1 VGVTRNR
8 ATLLNVGFW
17 TLVAAF
23 QASNWLLSPVS
34 IRYPYP
40 WRLVATAF
48 ASAYV
53 WALVTPAI
61 FRFAARLNPEHGARF
76 RRIGIIVTVGLGVSV
91 VMTLVAMAIHF
102 LILPQPS
109 SSRPM
114 SGLAVLWSMSHWYPQ
129 QVATFFV
136 VAAAAIVAD
145 TARRYRER
153 EQHAAQLQAQSA
165 DLQAQLA
172 KARLAVL
179 QTRLNPHFL
188 FNTLNAVSALVATD
202 PRGVRDMIALL
213 SELLR
218 HALAESAEVE
228 IPLGDELRLV
238 RLYLEILEIRYQ
250 GQLQTNVDVDPELEA
265 AMVPN
270 MILQPLVENAMKHGI
285 DRAGGH
291 GTIEVRAERDGASIV
306 LSVHDTGPGD
316 GAART
321 IAAGVGLDLTRA
333 RLKELYGRDHQL
345 RLESQADGG
354 MIARIT
360 LPFRVGAYSV
370 PVMSARS

>member
-8 ATLLNVGFW
+8 AYLLNIGFW

-53 WALVTPAI
+53 WALATPAI
-61 FRFAARLNPEHGARF
+61 FQFAARLNPQHGARL
-76 RRIGIIVTVGLGVSV
+76 RRFGSIVAAGLGVSV
-91 VMTLVAMAIHF
+91 VMTLIAMAIHF
-102 LILPQPS
+102 SILPQPGS
-109 SSRPM
+109 TPPM
-114 SGLAVLWSMSHWYPQ
+114 RGWAVLWSMSHWYPQ

-136 VAAAAIVAD
+136 VAAAGIATD
-145 TARRYRER
+145 TSRRYRER

-188 FNTLNAVSALVATD
+188 FNTLNAVSALVASD

-218 HALAESAEVE
+218 HALAESSDNE
-228 IPLGDELRLV
+228 IPLRDELRLV
-238 RLYLEILEIRYQ
+238 GLYLEILEIRFQ
-250 GQLQTNVDVDPELEA
+250 GQLRTTVCVDPELED

-285 DRAGGH
+285 ERAGGH
-291 GTIEVRAERDGASIV
+291 GTIEVRAERDGSALALTV
-306 LSVHDTGPGD
+306 RDTGPKND
-316 GAART
+316 GTRPA
-321 IAAGVGLDLTRA
+321 AAGVGLDLTRA
-333 RLKELYGRDHQL
+333 RLRELYRDDHQL
-345 RLESQADGG
+345 LLESQADGG
-354 MIARIT
+354 MIARIV
-360 LPFRVGAYSV
+360 LPYRVAPTIPLAGS
-370 PVMSARS
+370 RL